1 MIGPEGDNGPPDADD
16 EEPFELFDAEDDAG
30 SAVRAGSLL
39 GAIGQ
44 IAAAVLIVLVLV
56 ALFIGGAIAFRV
68 IFG

>member
-1 MIGPEGDNGPPDADD
+1 VIGPEGDNGPPDADD
-16 EEPFELFDAEDDAG
+16 ERPFESFDAEDDAG

-68 IFG
+68 IFR

>member
-1 MIGPEGDNGPPDADD
+1 MIGPEGDNGPPEADG
-16 EEPFELFDAEDDAG
+16 EEPFEFFDAEDDAG
-30 SAVRAGSLL
+30 SAVHAGSLL

-68 IFG
+68 IFR